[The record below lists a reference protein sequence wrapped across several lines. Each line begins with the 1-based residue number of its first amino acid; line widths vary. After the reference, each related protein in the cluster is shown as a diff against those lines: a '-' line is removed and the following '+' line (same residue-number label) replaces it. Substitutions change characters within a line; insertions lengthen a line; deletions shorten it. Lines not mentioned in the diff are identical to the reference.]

1 MCTARG
7 VTVSSRD
14 VTGGPGALA
23 ASSSGLGV
31 TWPSSFRDSQED
43 KQVLQK
49 QIVPLKE
56 EATPKP
62 GCSRVPGVGVVGL
75 CDLGLKMFRVCGP
88 RAPFSLLSEGQSSQ
102 PALRSVSPPPGSQRA
117 GQFGNPRVA
126 VLGLLKTGNFK
137 QSYFLLWVQLTQI
150 GCPGTTPDFEVSLA
164 TEIKGAEEKINSQ

>member
-62 GCSRVPGVGVVGL
+62 GCARVPGVGVVGL

-102 PALRSVSPPPGSQRA
+102 PAAAVSFATSWKSAGWTVRKPPLGCARPAKKQETLSRAIFFSGS
-117 GQFGNPRVA
+117 
-126 VLGLLKTGNFK
+126 
-137 QSYFLLWVQLTQI
+137 S
-150 GCPGTTPDFEVSLA
+150 
-164 TEIKGAEEKINSQ
+164 

>member
-88 RAPFSLLSEGQSSQ
+88 RAPSPSSLKGS
-102 PALRSVSPPPGSQRA
+102 PVNLRC
-117 GQFGNPRVA
+117 GQFRH
-126 VLGLLKTGNFK
+126 LL
-137 QSYFLLWVQLTQI
+137 
-150 GCPGTTPDFEVSLA
+150 EVSGLDSSETPA
-164 TEIKGAEEKINSQ
+164 WLC